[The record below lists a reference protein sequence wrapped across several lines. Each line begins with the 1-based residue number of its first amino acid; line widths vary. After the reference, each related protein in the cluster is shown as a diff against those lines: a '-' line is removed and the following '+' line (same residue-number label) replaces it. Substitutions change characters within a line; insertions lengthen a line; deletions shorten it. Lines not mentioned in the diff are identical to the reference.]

1 MKNLLRELILPSF
14 WLIIF
19 ITTSNT
25 EVRVNKLKK
34 AENTQLKKEY
44 MSVSVKVNSIEK
56 NKESKFINPIY
67 LTGF

>member
-25 EVRVNKLKK
+25 EVSVNKLKK
-34 AENTQLKKEY
+34 VENTQLKKEY
-44 MSVSVKVNSIEK
+44 ISVSGKVNSIEK